1 MLYVWYPTGAGGSV
15 RTSRAYMEDSGKSVQ
30 MHGKKRSSKLKFMGL
45 QGLTK
50 VCLVLT
56 SCLGCCGG
64 RGEEWPAK
72 AQMFVHH
79 SLLYLAH
86 KHHYMRDIPS
96 RAPHLVCQSVAL
108 LLCRCAWR
116 SQGELCKAL
125 TIVWPFCCY
134 VFGAEFWGRHRT
146 RPLIEPGCNAE
157 VYARLRVYWRRRVSP
172 TIAVIGASMES
183 GAIMHLLQKESVV

>member
-1 MLYVWYPTGAGGSV
+1 
-15 RTSRAYMEDSGKSVQ
+15 
-30 MHGKKRSSKLKFMGL
+30 LKFMGL

-108 LLCRCAWR
+108 LLCRCGGAKECCARPFQLFDHFAVMFLVRNSVPRAHWASKWNWDLVR
-116 SQGELCKAL
+116 CRTQNPCGSRAPVGKSPNKRTSTLTQKLRGLWQG
-125 TIVWPFCCY
+125 
-134 VFGAEFWGRHRT
+134 
-146 RPLIEPGCNAE
+146 
-157 VYARLRVYWRRRVSP
+157 VSG
-172 TIAVIGASMES
+172 IS
-183 GAIMHLLQKESVV
+183 LL